1 MNRQAK
7 ISLIIVIA
15 VIIIGFVG
23 GGIIVMAQ
31 KNREMT
37 GTIQEVVLESDKLL
51 AYVEGEKKEVNETQ
65 IKQILSNMMADC
77 RQMPAF
83 GVALDNEVKDAIK
96 SKVWLELE
104 YDKTIVFDEMP
115 FDKLLIEVGEDY
127 TGFNLM
133 RHHDGKYEGRCY
145 YVDLVEHDM
154 SELYNYLIEL

>member
-1 MNRQAK
+1 MRKGIK
-7 ISLIIVIA
+7 ISLIIVLVLI
-15 VIIIGFVG
+15 VLGFVG
-23 GGIIVMAQ
+23 GGIVVMA
-31 KNREMT
+31 KRDREMS
-37 GTIQEVVLESDKLL
+37 GTINEVVLEADKIL
-51 AYVEGEKKEVNETQ
+51 AYVEGEEKEPNESQ
-65 IKQILSNMMADC
+65 VKQILTNMMADC

-83 GVALDNEVKDAIK
+83 GVALDSEVKEAIK
-96 SKVWLELE
+96 TKVWLELE